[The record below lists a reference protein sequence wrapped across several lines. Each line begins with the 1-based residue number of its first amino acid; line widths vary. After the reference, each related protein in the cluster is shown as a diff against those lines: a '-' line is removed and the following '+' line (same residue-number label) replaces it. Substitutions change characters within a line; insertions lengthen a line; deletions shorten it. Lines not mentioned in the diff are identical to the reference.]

1 MVTSARVPRPQRQ
14 PDKNGQVAKVKW
26 KNGKTTEQV
35 AREVLRNYLIRCHR
49 IISKDYPEVANME
62 PANAADYLL
71 HLQDTERI
79 AIQLY
84 TKSSEKVACRI
95 TDLQPNQR
103 ECSDGDES

>member
-1 MVTSARVPRPQRQ
+1 ME
-14 PDKNGQVAKVKW
+14 W

-49 IISKDYPEVANME
+49 TISTDYPEVANME
-62 PANAADYLL
+62 PADAADYLL
-71 HLQDTERI
+71 HLQDTGRI

-84 TKSSEKVACRI
+84 AKSSAKMACRI